1 MSWNKIIIKT
11 DNASADR
18 LSEALLEHGAL
29 SVDIHDAEA
38 GTDAEQPLYGEPGLP
53 AEQVWQKAEVT
64 GLFDKDTDLDAI
76 MQSVKEAAQLSQMP
90 SYRTE
95 IVEAQDWVRLT
106 QAQFEPIQIS
116 ARLWIVPTWHQPP
129 DPAAINLILD
139 PGLAFGT
146 GSHPTTQLCLVW
158 LDQHLKREETLLDY
172 GCGSGIL
179 AIAALKLG
187 AGHVTGID
195 IDPHAVKASQ
205 ANALLNDCDQSK
217 LFFSTHYQPGSN
229 PDDKTVVAGQVD
241 VVIANILSNPLIM
254 LAPILAQAARRGG
267 QIVLS
272 GILQAQAD
280 EVKASYQNWFDMQL
294 SEAQDGWVLLTGI
307 KK

>member
-1 MSWNKIIIKT
+1 MSWKSIIIKT

-18 LSEALLEHGAL
+18 LSESLLEHGAL
-29 SVDIHDAEA
+29 SADIHDAEA

-64 GLFDKDTDLDAI
+64 GLFDNDADLDAI
-76 MQSVKEAAQLSQMP
+76 MQSVKAATQLSQMP

-95 IVEAQDWVRLT
+95 TVEAQDWVRLT
-106 QAQFEPIQIS
+106 QSQFSPIQIS
-116 ARLWIVPTWHQPP
+116 ARLWVVPTWHRPP

-158 LDQHLKREETLLDY
+158 LDQHLKQGETLLDY

-217 LFFSTHYQPGSN
+217 LFFSTHYQTN
-229 PDDKTVVAGQVD
+229 DPDDKTGETRQVD
-241 VVIANILSNPLIM
+241 IVIANILSNPLIM
-254 LAPILAQAARRGG
+254 LAPILEQATRKGG

-280 EVKASYQNWFDMQL
+280 EVKVTYQKWFDMQ
-294 SEAQDGWVLLTGI
+294 SSYEQDGWILLTGI